1 MVAGMELQ
9 GTSTHLILFQICRYL
24 RGEKEVGNI
33 GKKLESAETCIPEGQ
48 GRDNWS
54 SYSVQKALSPYIGEA
69 RVVMWMAD

>member
-24 RGEKEVGNI
+24 RGGKQVGNI

-48 GRDNWS
+48 GRDN
-54 SYSVQKALSPYIGEA
+54 
-69 RVVMWMAD
+69 